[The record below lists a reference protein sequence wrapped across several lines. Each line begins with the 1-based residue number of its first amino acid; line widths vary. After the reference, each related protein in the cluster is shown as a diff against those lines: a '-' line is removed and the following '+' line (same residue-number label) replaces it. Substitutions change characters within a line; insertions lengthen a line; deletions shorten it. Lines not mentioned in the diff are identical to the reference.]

1 VGPAASWSQC
11 IATHSAWPL
20 VPVMGG
26 RPASFLDLPLV
37 FVDRLQLQAAMNEL
51 RRLSRD
57 IDVRFFF
64 FELEFEL

>member
-1 VGPAASWSQC
+1 
-11 IATHSAWPL
+11 
-20 VPVMGG
+20 MGG